1 MENLSILKG
10 SNEQTMNS
18 KEIAT
23 LTGKLH
29 KNVMAD
35 IKNLVQHLDNESGLS
50 FKLSEYKDSTGR
62 KLPMYQ
68 LTKKE
73 TLLLVSGYNAKLRL
87 AIIDRWEELEKAQQF
102 KLPQT
107 FSEALLLAGNLAKE
121 NEALQIEQKT
131 NRPKVKSFDTFM
143 SKETLQNATTVGQL
157 FGLSAVKLNTILSEN
172 NVYNKRC
179 VRSKVFQTWFI
190 KAGFGKTIENEAG
203 FSQSLFTPKGI
214 DFISELLN
222 NRK

>member
-1 MENLSILKG
+1 MELSILN
-10 SNEQTMNS
+10 SNELTMSS
-18 KEIAT
+18 KEVAE
-23 LTGKLH
+23 LTGKRH
-29 KNVMAD
+29 SDVMRD
-35 IKNLVQHLDNESGLS
+35 IKKLVQQTDNQYERTFALVYYLDPKGE
-50 FKLSEYKDSTGR
+50 TR
-62 KLPMYQ
+62 PMYQ

-73 TLLLVSGYNAKLRL
+73 VLLLVSGYNAKLRL

-131 NRPKVKSFDTFM
+131 NQPKVKSFDTFM

-157 FGLSAVKLNTILSEN
+157 FGLSAVKLNTILSEH

-214 DFISELLN
+214 DFISGLLN